1 MSIHRFIQGIV
12 WALVA
17 AAALPL
23 LHALLT
29 TPLGSAQALT
39 MAACLGVTVYVT
51 CLCLCCGAS
60 LFFASALMFLPLAAA
75 LLEAPPAVVALQ
87 TGFCLA
93 WIRSGHCFRGAP
105 LSRLLVEVLL
115 VGGGGLMALSLAP
128 PNGAPAPWSREI
140 LAWGGVLWFFLLAQ
154 GVYLLP
160 RGLPQRGAG
169 QSAEDTFDQAL
180 RRAERLLE

>member
-1 MSIHRFIQGIV
+1 MSIHRFVQGIV
-12 WALVA
+12 WAMVA
-17 AAALPL
+17 AATLPL

-29 TPLGSAQALT
+29 PPLGSDQALIV
-39 MAACLGVTVYVT
+39 AACLGVTFYVS
-51 CLCLCCGAS
+51 CLCLCCGAT
-60 LFFASALMFLPLAAA
+60 LFFASVLMCLPMAGA

-115 VGGGGLMALSLAP
+115 VGGGGFMALSLAP
-128 PNGAPAPWSREI
+128 PNGAPAPWSRDI
-140 LAWGGVLWFFLLAQ
+140 LAWGGVLWSFLLVQ

-160 RGLPQRGAG
+160 RGLPARGAG
-169 QSAEDTFDQAL
+169 QIAEDVFERAL